1 MVTISP
7 SSPEIRRD
15 LMTDTPLTPPPG
27 DSFNPAEAVPAR
39 AYAALRGAG
48 KEAFARDR
56 EAVDELRRTIHEKVD
71 EVAQENAAALVRV
84 VRHLTGRGYT
94 QFADLGCGKP
104 VQGMDA
110 LGLPD
115 LYDVA
120 AGVNPDM
127 RWLALDSDQLVVTT
141 CRALLRGPGINVVQ
155 QDLRQSAKVLDAMGA
170 HLWLGKPVVVI
181 LGAVL
186 HFLTDEECTDLRFA
200 LRARLAPRSLVILTH
215 VTGDGMDPANVERG
229 RAAYE
234 KLHGGVPIY
243 VRSESQVMGLVRDF
257 SVRDPGVVRTIDF
270 MPEEGGRT
278 PLRDA
283 PHFLMVMAERK
294 DK

>member
-1 MVTISP
+1 
-7 SSPEIRRD
+7 
-15 LMTDTPLTPPPG
+15 MTDIPLTPPPG
-27 DSFNPAEAVPAR
+27 ASFNPAEAVPAR
-39 AYAALRGAG
+39 TYAALRGAD
-48 KEAFARDR
+48 KEAFASDR
-56 EAVDELRRTIHEKVD
+56 EAVDELKRAIHDKVD

-84 VRHLTGRGYT
+84 VRHLARRGYT

-115 LYDVA
+115 LYDAA
-120 AGVNPDM
+120 AGIKPDVK
-127 RWLALDSDQLVVTT
+127 WLALDSDQVVVTT
-141 CRALLRGPGINVVQ
+141 CRALLRGPGVSVVQ
-155 QDLRQSAKVLDAMGA
+155 QDLRQSAKVLDAMSA

-186 HFLTDEECTDLRFA
+186 HFLTDEQCTDLRFA
-200 LRARLAPRSLVILTH
+200 LRARLAPRSVVVGTH
-215 VTGDGMDPANVERG
+215 VTGDGMDPQAVERG
-229 RAAYE
+229 RAAYAE
-234 KLHGGVPIY
+234 LHGGVPIY
-243 VRSESQVMGLVRDF
+243 VRSERQVLDLVRDF
-257 SVRDPGVVRTIDF
+257 AIKDPGVVRTIDF